1 MGRGRVAQREGAEYV
16 GDLGT
21 FNGARLAATGRKGIR
36 YFPLFTAFHFL
47 SSSFFSS
54 SFLLFSLSLTLSKRQ
69 PRIREND
76 GIDDPRIVTSCH
88 PVFLFLPIFQG
99 RGGRFKNSR
108 KSFPSMLAA
117 AINNATG
124 KRRLRDA
131 GEIYLLLFFG
141 IWQRSNEIHEVE
153 RRGTKKDPFIIQP
166 ATN

>member
-1 MGRGRVAQREGAEYV
+1 MELVWP
-16 GDLGT
+16 
-21 FNGARLAATGRKGIR
+21 RLAEKEFATFH
-36 YFPLFTAFHFL
+36 YSPPSTSFPLL
-47 SSSFFSS
+47 SSPLPS
-54 SFLLFSLSLTLSKRQ
+54 FSLSLSLSKRQ

-88 PVFLFLPIFQG
+88 YPVFLFLPIFQG

>member
-1 MGRGRVAQREGAEYV
+1 MIHVMDR
-16 GDLGT
+16 DL
-21 FNGARLAATGRKGIR
+21 
-36 YFPLFTAFHFL
+36 L
-47 SSSFFSS
+47 S
-54 SFLLFSLSLTLSKRQ
+54 
-69 PRIREND
+69 
-76 GIDDPRIVTSCH
+76 
-88 PVFLFLPIFQG
+88 FLFLPIF
-99 RGGRFKNSR
+99 RGGLRIPR
-108 KSFPSMLAA
+108 KSFSSMLAA